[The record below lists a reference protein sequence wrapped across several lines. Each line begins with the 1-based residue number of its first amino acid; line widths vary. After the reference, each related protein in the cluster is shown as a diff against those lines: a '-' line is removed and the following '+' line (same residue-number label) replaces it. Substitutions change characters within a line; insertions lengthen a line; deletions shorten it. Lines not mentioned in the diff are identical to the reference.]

1 MIAFLRGRLAA
12 RGPDWAELDVGGI
25 GFRLA
30 LSAHAAAALPAP
42 GEAARLPTVLA
53 VREDGA
59 ALFGFRDEA
68 EREAFTALTAV
79 ATIGGRTALAVLSLF
94 TPEALAR
101 VIEAEDIGA
110 LTRVPGVG
118 RKTAQRL
125 VLELKGRLPDL
136 GDGPAP
142 ATAPASGAETDARAA
157 LVGLGYSESEAAAAL
172 ERVRDG
178 DGAAAPDAGALL
190 RSALRLLGGR
200 R

>member
-1 MIAFLRGRLAA
+1 VISFLRGRLAA
-12 RGPDWAELDVGGI
+12 RGADWAELDVGGV

-30 LSAHAAAALPAP
+30 LSAHAAGALPAP

-53 VREDGA
+53 VREDGVS
-59 ALFGFRDEA
+59 LYGFRDEA

-94 TPEALAR
+94 TPESLAR
-101 VIEAEDIGA
+101 AIEAEDVTA

-136 GDGPAP
+136 GDGAVPTAAP
-142 ATAPASGAETDARAA
+142 ATGPEADARAA
-157 LVGLGYSESEAAAAL
+157 LLGLGYSDAEAAAAL

-178 DGAAAPDAGALL
+178 DGGPADAGALL